1 MFLQI
6 FLRHYFG
13 NERTGNERTS
23 RALLAHFSRTSR
35 ALFAHFSHTSHVR
48 RAFLLGLDGFE
59 VLWHGGGV
67 EFPFDVHWVVAVG
80 RDKIDV
86 AKAVEG

>member
-23 RALLAHFSRTSR
+23 RALL
-35 ALFAHFSHTSHVR
+35 AHFSHTSHVR